1 MQKRSY
7 CAVSL
12 EIYMDD
18 FAPLEIYEVLGMRP
32 NECKINHAAPLVASY
47 QNWREELEDYQNAH
61 VQRLLQNA
69 SNASAE
75 SKTAG
80 FDFAD
85 EDSVDADSADVDSV
99 DSASTADAANIANTK
114 YTAPSAPPGF
124 YKIHSKNITPESF
137 RKECERFIS
146 RIDKKHKTLQI
157 IKEEYNAFL
166 VLKIFAFINKK
177 DKLALNLSA
186 KVSQVCARL
195 GIRIVTQIE
204 VIG

>member
-75 SKTAG
+75 SKSAG

-85 EDSVDADSADVDSV
+85 ADSV
-99 DSASTADAANIANTK
+99 DSTSVGDATNTK
-114 YTAPSAPPGF
+114 DTAPSAPPGF
-124 YKIHSKNITPESF
+124 YKIHSKDIAPESF

-146 RIDKKHKTLQI
+146 RIDKKQKALQI